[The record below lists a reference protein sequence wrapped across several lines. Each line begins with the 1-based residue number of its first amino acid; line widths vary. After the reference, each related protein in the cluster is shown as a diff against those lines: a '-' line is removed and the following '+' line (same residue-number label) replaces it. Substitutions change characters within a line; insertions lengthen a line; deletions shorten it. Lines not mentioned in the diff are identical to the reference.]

1 MCCTGQCSPTF
12 HFLSNILHPSMVQVL
27 SGKSWSNLTPH
38 LSGWRI
44 VLVSNSYGHCDLWCF
59 PPNLRCVRSFVSGC
73 FILLVHF
80 NTRGIHLV
88 RIVLGNT
95 NNIKTAILWKWAV
108 PRKNLQLHRHNT
120 EFGDVCFISTTSLLK
135 PHYSIMYYVE
145 SSECDLLLTSLQ

>member
-1 MCCTGQCSPTF
+1 MGCTGQCGQSF
-12 HFLSNILHPSMVQVL
+12 HFLCDILHPYLVQVL
-27 SGKSWSNLTPH
+27 SGKCWSNLTPH

-44 VLVSNSYGHCDLWCF
+44 VLVSDSHGHCGLWCF

-88 RIVLGNT
+88 RIALGNT

-108 PRKNLQLHRHNT
+108 ARKNLQLCSHNM
-120 EFGDVCFISTTSLLK
+120 EFGNVCLIYFLHTFWNCITVINVK
-135 PHYSIMYYVE
+135 
-145 SSECDLLLTSLQ
+145 SSDCD